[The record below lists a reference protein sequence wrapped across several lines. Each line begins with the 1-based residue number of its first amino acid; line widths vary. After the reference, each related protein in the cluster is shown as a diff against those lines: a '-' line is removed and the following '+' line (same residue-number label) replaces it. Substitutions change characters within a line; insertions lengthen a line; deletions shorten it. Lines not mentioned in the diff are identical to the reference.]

1 MEHMKKGRQDCPTEK
16 GAWKQNDNATHIPS
30 SHSHFLRVPQ
40 FLSWCVC
47 VSSPWMQNDYEW
59 LMTHY
64 ETVVILRKNHW
75 AKDLLSSR
83 LLTPKLWKSAAP
95 QTRSRPKTSPTLP
108 CKDTCLF
115 EEKHTQVF
123 LGVPR
128 NSHTFPSSHLSLW
141 SVQSAAPTGNPVC
154 TSLPIAVA
162 SNSSDLKA
170 TRAQEQTCR
179 EKNGPLT
186 AEALTCSTKF
196 GSRPGKESKARYSF
210 ASY

>member
-1 MEHMKKGRQDCPTEK
+1 MEHMKKGETRPSNWK
-16 GAWKQNDNATHIPS
+16 GSLEAKWQCHIPS
-30 SHSHFLRVPQ
+30 SHSHFLRFPL
-40 FLSWCVC
+40 FSWCVC
-47 VSSPWMQNDYEW
+47 PLLECRMIMNDFWHTTRLKWYWGKTTELKIYWAPDCWHQSFESQLRPRPGVAQRLLQLCLAKIRVSS
-59 LMTHY
+59 
-64 ETVVILRKNHW
+64 K
-75 AKDLLSSR
+75 
-83 LLTPKLWKSAAP
+83 
-95 QTRSRPKTSPTLP
+95 KT
-108 CKDTCLF
+108 
-115 EEKHTQVF
+115 HTQVF
-123 LGVPR
+123 LGVPW
-128 NSHTFPSSHLSLW
+128 NSHTFSSSHLSLW

-196 GSRPGKESKARYSF
+196 GSRPGKESKVRYSF